1 MSAEGV
7 GAYIVLL
14 CHAWEGDG
22 LEDNMPILRRL
33 TGASDES
40 ITEAK
45 AKFELADDG
54 RLRNRRQEETRAK
67 LADYQ
72 AQQSAR
78 ALKRW
83 SKPVK
88 NGFKSKAKSMPR
100 HTKTDATAY
109 QNACHGNATASENAC
124 HGNASAS
131 KKACAGIEEEKPEVC
146 HGIQNGMPRHKEV
159 CHGIQKPMPRHT
171 KSDAGAL
178 PNQIKSQI
186 TTNDTPRA
194 GRAKDSPYNL
204 GKSIERIENK
214 MKLLEQRHRSEVA
227 GNEFRWDNQAKRQEW
242 FDLKKKADEL
252 DQRMMNCML

>member
-14 CHAWEGDG
+14 CHAWESDG
-22 LEDNMPILRRL
+22 LDNSMPILRRL
-33 TGASDES
+33 TGACDQS
-40 ITEAK
+40 IAEAK
-45 AKFELADDG
+45 AKFELAEDG

-83 SKPVK
+83 GKPVE
-88 NGFKSKAKSMPR
+88 NGAKSKAESMPR
-100 HTKTDATAY
+100 HTKSDATAY
-109 QNACHGNATASENAC
+109 EKACHGNATAS
-124 HGNASAS
+124 
-131 KKACAGIEEEKPEVC
+131 KKACEGIKKS
-146 HGIQNGMPRHKEV
+146 MPRHKEEKTDLCHGIQKSMPRHEEV
-159 CHGIQKPMPRHT
+159 CHGMQKPMPRHT
-171 KSDAGAL
+171 KSDAGAF

-186 TTNDTPRA
+186 TTNETPRA

-214 MKLLEQRHRSEVA
+214 MKLLEHRHRSEVA
-227 GNEFRWDNQAKRQEW
+227 GNSFQWDNESKRKEW
-242 FDLKKKADEL
+242 VTLKGKLEKL
-252 DQRMMNCML
+252 DRRMEDCML

>member
-83 SKPVK
+83 AKPTK
-88 NGFKSKAKSMPR
+88 NGAKSKAKSMPR
-100 HTKTDATAY
+100 HTKSDATAY
-109 QNACHGNATASENAC
+109 ENAC

-131 KKACAGIEEEKPEVC
+131 KKACAGIEDEKPEVC
-146 HGIQNGMPRHKEV
+146 HGIQNGMPRHKEE
-159 CHGIQKPMPRHT
+159 CHGMQKPMPRHT
-171 KSDAGAL
+171 KSDASAL

-186 TTNDTPRA
+186 TNNDTPRA

-204 GKSIERIENK
+204 KTSIERIENK

-227 GNEFRWDNQAKRQEW
+227 GNEYRWDNQAKRQEW
-242 FDLKKKADEL
+242 FDLKKKASDL
-252 DQRMMNCML
+252 DQRLMDCML